1 MKTNI
6 LGMIIGITIGIILIG
21 SVLAVAA
28 DPEQYKNYAYNTDGN
43 SATIANAQDETDV
56 TISWDKTSTNL
67 MINDINY
74 AYTVN
79 DIVFFSDTSL
89 MRITTTP
96 TKYCEW
102 IHEGTMVTGIETIT
116 LTINNGEVAAE
127 WTTTSSTSGTATVPY
142 SWICY
147 RDNAGTDRIGNLITS
162 SKTVYYSDDNP
173 IYAATPKSSYVVS
186 WVNDEGSYQGA
197 EIPATLNGTE
207 YRNVAYSALLSYTS
221 TSQLS
226 GTISDAAVYPFYYAV
241 SGSVDTSSADENQY
255 WDLIGIIPLFAI
267 LAIVIMAVKMVTDRR
282 D

>member
-1 MKTNI
+1 
-6 LGMIIGITIGIILIG
+6 MIIGITIGIILIG
-21 SVLAVAA
+21 SVLAVVA
-28 DPEQYKNYAYNTDGN
+28 DPEQYKNYTYNTDGN
-43 SATIANAQDETDV
+43 SATIANAQDETEV

-89 MRITTTP
+89 MRITTVP

-102 IHEGTMVTGIETIT
+102 VHEGKLVTGIETIT

-127 WTTTSSTSGTATVPY
+127 WTTTSGTTGTATAPY

-147 RDNAGTDRIGNLITS
+147 RDNAGMDRIGNTITS
-162 SKTVYYSDDNP
+162 SKTVYYSDENP
-173 IYAATPKSSYVVS
+173 IYAVMPAKSNYVVS
-186 WVNDEGSYQGA
+186 WVNDEGSYQGS

-207 YRNVAYSALLSYTS
+207 YRDAAYSALLSYTA

-226 GTISDAAVYPFYYAV
+226 GTISDGAVYPWYYAV